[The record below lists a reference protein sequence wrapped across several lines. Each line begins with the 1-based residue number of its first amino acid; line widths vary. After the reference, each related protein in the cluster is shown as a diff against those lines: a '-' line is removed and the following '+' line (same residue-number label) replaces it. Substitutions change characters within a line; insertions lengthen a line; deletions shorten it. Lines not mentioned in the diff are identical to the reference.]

1 MSYEYYFPII
11 LIGAILGAV
20 SLVYFGGHIGLT
32 LANHAY
38 KFPIP
43 EFENESKEFDLK
55 YQCYEKEGVLMVPA
69 SVIEVIPD
77 RNFCFDGNDLPLWMV
92 EHNLNQNTLPI
103 EGMVK
108 NLFLIYFS

>member
-77 RNFCFDGNDLPLWMV
+77 RNFCFDGNDLSLWMV

-103 EGMVK
+103 EDMVK